1 MATQTDVKPLPVMFW
16 IFGGL
21 YILGNGNDLVYG
33 PDYLIEHEVIVVTIN
48 YRIGV
53 FGKNLLILSLK

>member
-1 MATQTDVKPLPVMFW
+1 MATQTNVKPLPVMFW

-21 YILGNGNDLVYG
+21 FIIGNGNDLMYG
-33 PDYLIEHEVIVVTIN
+33 PDYLIEHEVVVVTFN

-53 FGKNLLILSLK
+53 FGKN